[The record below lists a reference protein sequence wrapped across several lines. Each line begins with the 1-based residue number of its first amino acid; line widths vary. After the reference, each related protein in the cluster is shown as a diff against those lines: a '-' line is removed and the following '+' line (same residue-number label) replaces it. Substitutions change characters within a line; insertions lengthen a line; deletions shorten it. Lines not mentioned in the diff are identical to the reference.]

1 SKQYAAMFSWRKEQE
16 KIAISVEADDYLVSV
31 YVEGIQQ
38 VISNLL
44 ENAMQYDAGSEAIKV
59 RGEQRDSFY
68 YVAVSGQSEFIPEK
82 EAGNLFKRFYRLDQS
97 RNRVTGGN
105 GLGLAIAKEI
115 VENHGGRI
123 GVKSGG
129 SYNTFWFELPL

>member
-1 SKQYAAMFSWRKEQE
+1 MEQLEQLKEWDHAASSDYVQYTETDMSDLIKQCAAMFSWRKEQE
-16 KIAISVEADDYLVSV
+16 KIPISVEADDYLVSV

-82 EAGNLFKRFYRLDQS
+82 EAGNLFNDFIVWI
-97 RNRVTGGN
+97 NPETG
-105 GLGLAIAKEI
+105 
-115 VENHGGRI
+115 
-123 GVKSGG
+123 
-129 SYNTFWFELPL
+129 